1 MFSFSSLVIIMCFW
15 FSLTIYNINFKANS
29 TNLIYKIFR
38 FKCYKIRKALIKH
51 ALLILSLHYV
61 VKTRILEKDW
71 NVRIFFVKRI
81 YLQLCLC
88 ITVSSRWQEGWK
100 SCLSNF
106 YSRENLSSNSVS
118 LLKRKLIYLGKVFL
132 MFTQPLLHLFIV
144 LYKLSYGIVCED
156 PYYTQ
161 YVSSYLFVV

>member
-1 MFSFSSLVIIMCFW
+1 MLQDSKGFDKSCVADFIIALC
-15 FSLTIYNINFKANS
+15 SKNADFK
-29 TNLIYKIFR
+29 
-38 FKCYKIRKALIKH
+38 
-51 ALLILSLHYV
+51 
-61 VKTRILEKDW
+61 KDW

-161 YVSSYLFVV
+161 YVSSYLFCSVVKGPTFMEAKLLSFK

>member
-1 MFSFSSLVIIMCFW
+1 M
-15 FSLTIYNINFKANS
+15 TIYNTNFKANS
-29 TNLIYKIFR
+29 TNLIHKIFW

-71 NVRIFFVKRI
+71 NVRIFFVKWI

-118 LLKRKLIYLGKVFL
+118 LLKRKLIYLEKVFL